1 MHPQMTRKPPFSS
14 LFRTKRNG
22 PTTDTLYQLSVQL
35 WLRRQDLKLRP
46 PGYELRPRLLSAAFE
61 TFPGLFGQNCLL
73 SAPLVPLSAACS
85 NPSLGH
91 GLGQAIEW
99 R

>member
-22 PTTDTLYQLSVQL
+22 PATDTLYQLSVQL
-35 WLRRQDLKLRP
+35 WLRRQDLNLRP

-85 NPSLGH
+85 DPSLGH

>member
-1 MHPQMTRKPPFSS
+1 M
-14 LFRTKRNG
+14 N
-22 PTTDTLYQLSVQL
+22 
-35 WLRRQDLKLRP
+35 LRP

-73 SAPLVPLSAACS
+73 SAPLFPLSTACS